1 MNRRF
6 IPPAIEVLLDASRS
20 DAAFEVA
27 RAREEGY
34 AEGLR
39 IGRHEGHLAGLRQ
52 GEERAGETYRTELGK
67 LREAYSQQH
76 SIEVVR
82 SALQELLAAR
92 EEARHDLEA
101 AARMAIVAALR
112 TLFPTLLAQAAGQEI
127 AALVT
132 EAMSERGVEAVTLRA
147 HPDTIASVK
156 KQGLAETA
164 SLALRSDSGMPPGEA
179 VATWSGGGLNFDPAA
194 LFEQVAGIL
203 RPDPQHKEAIHA

>member
-39 IGRHEGHLAGLRQ
+39 IGRHEGHLAGLRH
-52 GEERAGETYRTELGK
+52 GEERAGETYRAELSK
-67 LREAYSQQH
+67 LREAYFEQH

-82 SALQELLAAR
+82 SAFQELLAAR
-92 EEARHDLEA
+92 EEARRDLEA
-101 AARMAIVAALR
+101 ATRVAIVGALR

-132 EAMSERGVEAVTLRA
+132 EALSERGVEGVTLRS
-147 HPDTIASVK
+147 HPETIASVK
-156 KQGLAETA
+156 KQGLSGTS
-164 SLALRSDSGMPPGEA
+164 SLTLLSDPGMPPGEA
-179 VATWSGGGLNFDPAA
+179 VATWSGGGLGFDPAA

-203 RPDPQHKEAIHA
+203 CPDSQHKEAIRA